1 MSANPNKQGYEL
13 EFSDTFEG
21 ATLNTNKWLPYYLPQ
36 WSSKD
41 LSRARY
47 RLINNQLQL
56 NIEADQKPWSPDYN
70 GDLRVSSLQTGC
82 YSGELGSS
90 QGQHRFRDDL
100 VVREAQPTL
109 RHYTPHYGY
118 FEVRL
123 KAVALP
129 GYMCALWMI
138 GFEEQPGCSG
148 ELCICEIK
156 GEHIGVSSSVIGY
169 GVHPFGDSSLKDEFY
184 EESFDIDAS
193 EFHVYG
199 ADWKPNGID
208 FYVDNVKTRT
218 IRQSPNYPMQFMLNI
233 YELPDTLTS
242 AAKEAPFPKTMVVDY
257 VKGYR
262 AIL

>member
-1 MSANPNKQGYEL
+1 M
-13 EFSDTFEG
+13 
-21 ATLNTNKWLPYYLPQ
+21 
-36 WSSKD
+36 
-41 LSRARY
+41 
-47 RLINNQLQL
+47 
-56 NIEADQKPWSPDYN
+56 
-70 GDLRVSSLQTGC
+70 
-82 YSGELGSS
+82 
-90 QGQHRFRDDL
+90 
-100 VVREAQPTL
+100 
-109 RHYTPHYGY
+109 
-118 FEVRL
+118 RL
-123 KAVALP
+123 KAVALA

-138 GFEEQPGCSG
+138 GFEEQPEHSS

-156 GEHIGVSSSVIGY
+156 GEHIGVSSSVVGY
-169 GVHPFGDSSLKDEFY
+169 GVHPFGDSSLKDEFC